1 MKLSYDLL
9 INIDF
14 TDQLRN
20 KCSFKSRLRVV
31 MRIISIIVW
40 KGG

>member
-9 INIDF
+9 INIDV
-14 TDQLRN
+14 TVQLRN

-31 MRIISIIVW
+31 VRISIIVW